1 MYYPSIHMQVFQNN
15 IQLTIKVM
23 INKMIIKSLVLKI
36 FH

>member
-15 IQLTIKVM
+15 IQPIIKVM